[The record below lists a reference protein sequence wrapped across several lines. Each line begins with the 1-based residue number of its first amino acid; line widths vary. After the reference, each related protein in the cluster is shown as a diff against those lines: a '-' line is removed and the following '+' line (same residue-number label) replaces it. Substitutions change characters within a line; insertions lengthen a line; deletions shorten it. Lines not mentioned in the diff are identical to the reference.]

1 MTFQVTLSSI
11 VFSLIIGL
19 LTGLGR
25 ISTNKFINM
34 AASTYVEIVRGIP
47 LLVQLFYIYYALGR
61 FLKVPDM
68 VAAVIAMSVCYGA
81 YMGEIFRAGIK
92 SIDKGQTE
100 AARSLG
106 FNKHETMFLVILPQ
120 AWRTILPPVGNEF
133 IMLLKDTS
141 LISILGVADILRRG
155 REFASESFFYF
166 ETYTMIALVYL
177 VITLILSRCVAHME
191 TQGEPLCLK
200 DAPIIRIQN
209 IYKFFGQLKALN
221 NVSLDINQGEKVVI
235 IGPSGSGK
243 STLLRSINRLEEI
256 DQGRIIV
263 DGFDLHDRNNDI
275 NVIRTELGMVF
286 QSFNL
291 FPHKTVLQNLTMAP
305 MRLKKIPKEEAE
317 QTAMRLLHKVG
328 IQDKAHIYPAKLSG
342 GQQQRVAIARALAM
356 NPKIMLF
363 DEPTSALDPEMIGEV
378 LDVMKSLAHE
388 GMTMVVVTHEMGFA
402 REVADRVIFMDQG
415 EILETGT
422 PEHFFERPDHDRT
435 KLFLSQIL

>member
-1 MTFQVTLSSI
+1 MPEDRMQFEIPENTAIPRAKDKGLVNAWFIAFFGALAAIAYLVMTRPDPYLDILKFIPDGILVTFQVTLSSI

-191 TQGEPLCLK
+191 
-200 DAPIIRIQN
+200 R
-209 IYKFFGQLKALN
+209 
-221 NVSLDINQGEKVVI
+221 KV
-235 IGPSGSGK
+235 
-243 STLLRSINRLEEI
+243 N
-256 DQGRIIV
+256 
-263 DGFDLHDRNNDI
+263 HY
-275 NVIRTELGMVF
+275 
-286 QSFNL
+286 
-291 FPHKTVLQNLTMAP
+291 A
-305 MRLKKIPKEEAE
+305 
-317 QTAMRLLHKVG
+317 
-328 IQDKAHIYPAKLSG
+328 
-342 GQQQRVAIARALAM
+342 
-356 NPKIMLF
+356 
-363 DEPTSALDPEMIGEV
+363 
-378 LDVMKSLAHE
+378 
-388 GMTMVVVTHEMGFA
+388 
-402 REVADRVIFMDQG
+402 
-415 EILETGT
+415 
-422 PEHFFERPDHDRT
+422 
-435 KLFLSQIL
+435 